1 MIFNVEGE
9 IMIKSK
15 TYILFTAYYCNYL
28 SGSLIYV
35 LEMCSYLLSKYD
47 NVCIYIA
54 SPNVSD
60 QIALLAKQKGVKI
73 CLLKK
78 ISCDIVWDVVFAL
91 HAPVLVY
98 LLRNSLKYK
107 KIINIVL
114 SPFAELEIP
123 APFHEQ
129 LAIIV
134 VNSEETKQKI
144 IKVDNVSSAK
154 IFVLPNFI
162 PDDFVAVHPSLKTAK
177 LKNIAVISNHVPDE
191 LRHLLNILKNV
202 VVDYIGIEF
211 EQKEI
216 TPNLLSQYDLIIS
229 IGKTVQYALGMC
241 IPVFEYDK
249 FGGCGYIYVE
259 NIDKEAEKNF
269 SGRTTNRKL
278 SAQQIA
284 EEIKAGFAK
293 AVSQRLAL
301 QKIALQYF
309 SINNIDLLIKQI
321 EKAPIT
327 PKINLPKQINLPD
340 WIIRVVCC
348 FIPIKKMRQKF
359 RHKYRNRIA

>member
-1 MIFNVEGE
+1 
-9 IMIKSK
+9 MIKSK

-54 SPNVSD
+54 SPNVSN

-78 ISCDIVWDVVFAL
+78 IPCDIVWDVVFAL
-91 HAPVLVY
+91 HA
-98 LLRNSLKYK
+98 
-107 KIINIVL
+107 
-114 SPFAELEIP
+114 
-123 APFHEQ
+123 
-129 LAIIV
+129 
-134 VNSEETKQKI
+134 
-144 IKVDNVSSAK
+144 
-154 IFVLPNFI
+154 
-162 PDDFVAVHPSLKTAK
+162 
-177 LKNIAVISNHVPDE
+177 
-191 LRHLLNILKNV
+191 
-202 VVDYIGIEF
+202 
-211 EQKEI
+211 
-216 TPNLLSQYDLIIS
+216 
-229 IGKTVQYALGMC
+229 
-241 IPVFEYDK
+241 PVFEYDK

-327 PKINLPKQINLPD
+327 PKINLLNKIVLPD
-340 WIIRVVCC
+340 WIIRIVCC
-348 FIPIKKMRQKF
+348 FIPVKKIRQKF
-359 RHKYRNRIA
+359 RYKYRNRIA